1 MTPVAGP
8 AIDNRDAA
16 PAYRRPSSV
25 ARGAS
30 ETMDPTPAPHSGSR
44 RGPTLKIVLFAVVLV
59 GLLGIP
65 GFAHNLMRTLALHAA
80 PVAAV
85 A

>member
-1 MTPVAGP
+1 
-8 AIDNRDAA
+8 
-16 PAYRRPSSV
+16 
-25 ARGAS
+25 
-30 ETMDPTPAPHSGSR
+30 MDPTPAPHSGSR

>member
-16 PAYRRPSSV
+16 PAYRPHPPSPE
-25 ARGAS
+25 AS